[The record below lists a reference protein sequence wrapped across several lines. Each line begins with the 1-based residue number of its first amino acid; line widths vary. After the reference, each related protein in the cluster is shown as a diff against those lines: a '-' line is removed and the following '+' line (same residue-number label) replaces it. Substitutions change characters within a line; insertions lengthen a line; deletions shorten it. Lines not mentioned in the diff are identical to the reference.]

1 MTTLQKTKETAL
13 AAIVALKSLTK
24 WGQGQAIKQVKINS
38 KLICGEDDGI
48 YNAAF
53 NFYYE
58 HPQWCATVCASSDE
72 AGNRLLSVTAHH
84 SKALQI
90 TESIASVYRGLFNGV
105 NVITNYIKEGGSYE
119 L

>member
-1 MTTLQKTKETAL
+1 MTTSEKTKAMAT

-24 WGQGQAIKQVKINS
+24 WGEGQAIKKLKIDS

-48 YNAAF
+48 CNAAF
-53 NFYYE
+53 NFHYE
-58 HPQWCATVCASSDE
+58 QPQWRGTVCASSDE
-72 AGNRLLSVTAHH
+72 AGNKLLSVTAFH
-84 SKALQI
+84 SKAIHI

-105 NVITNYIKEGGSYE
+105 KVITSCIKEGGAYE